1 MNWRSCSCAHRLVEL
16 EHGSQRQWSC
26 ARVLPHNQAFK
37 STFIITVGSKSINC
51 EIMHI
56 MDDTVWMTHWYQIGQ
71 PRVHCWTRGTPLKK
85 QTEIQERFVG
95 LNILGKSSPLQVRLF
110 APWWDP
116 ASDNGVTTHTGG
128 GVAHRH
134 DLRYTSDCNEHDDP
148 PDKYH
153 VHLQNT
159 RLRVEYW
166 HCLHLWDFSLRVC
179 VTPQSTRAVCGV
191 SGSTQDDPRRLIEP
205 TGKRAADEIITSAI
219 WPLPPAVCTPLF
231 TREEHIYVGLFGT
244 RFFVFP
250 TVSCEKK
257 RCKDQRNAQNWVKSS
272 RLTWMQTF
280 SPPSSSSPTTR
291 THFESKLINNCCGRW
306 LLSINLFCC
315 RARTRTSPTTT
326 SPTGKIVNPSPHSC
340 EIQMQL
346 QFKTN
351 PL

>member
-1 MNWRSCSCAHRLVEL
+1 MIQSEWHIGIRLDTL
-16 EHGSQRQWSC
+16 E
-26 ARVLPHNQAFK
+26 
-37 STFIITVGSKSINC
+37 FIA
-51 EIMHI
+51 E
-56 MDDTVWMTHWYQIGQ
+56 QEA
-71 PRVHCWTRGTPLKK
+71 PPFKK
-85 QTEIQERFVG
+85 QTERQENFFG

-159 RLRVEYW
+159 RLQVEYW

-219 WPLPPAVCTPLF
+219 WPLPTGVYSTFHTGRTYLCRIIWDKIFCVSNSVLRKKKVQRSKECT
-231 TREEHIYVGLFGT
+231 
-244 RFFVFP
+244 
-250 TVSCEKK
+250 
-257 RCKDQRNAQNWVKSS
+257 Q
-272 RLTWMQTF
+272 
-280 SPPSSSSPTTR
+280 
-291 THFESKLINNCCGRW
+291 
-306 LLSINLFCC
+306 LS
-315 RARTRTSPTTT
+315 
-326 SPTGKIVNPSPHSC
+326 
-340 EIQMQL
+340 
-346 QFKTN
+346 
-351 PL
+351 